1 MPDYYK
7 ILGVPRGADEK
18 EIKSAYRKL
27 ARKYHPD
34 VNPGDKSAE
43 NRFKEVSE
51 ANEVLSDPEKRKFYD
66 QFGDNWEAAQNGHF
80 NPGNPFQGNDAG
92 DFQNINFGGMGG
104 FGTIFEQFFGGGQ
117 SGFRGHDFEAGRP
130 KDVERE
136 IELSLEDIDKG
147 TTRTLTYQTMDAQR
161 LKGEISTIPTTKK
174 VEVKIPP
181 GIGDGKKLR
190 VANKGHAGVNG
201 RAGDLFVTVRWA
213 KHDKIKVVGEHLE
226 IDVPVSFVTAALGG
240 EVKVPTLRNPI
251 TVKVPAGI
259 QSGQTLRLAGQGISK
274 LEGGR
279 CDLMARIKI
288 TVPKHLTDAQK
299 NLLEQFSKLEEG
311 A

>member
-80 NPGNPFQGNDAG
+80 NPGNPFQGNEAG

-311 A
+311 V

>member
-34 VNPGDKSAE
+34 VNPGDKSAD

-80 NPGNPFQGNDAG
+80 NPGNPVQGNEAG

-117 SGFRGHDFEAGRP
+117 AGFRGHDFEAGRP

-288 TVPKHLTDAQK
+288 TVPKNLTDAQK

>member
-80 NPGNPFQGNDAG
+80 NPGNPFQGNEAG

-117 SGFRGHDFEAGRP
+117 AGFRGHDFEAGRP

-213 KHDKIKVVGEHLE
+213 KHDKIKVVCEHLE

-299 NLLEQFSKLEEG
+299 KLLEQFSKLEEG

>member
-80 NPGNPFQGNDAG
+80 NPGNPFQGYEAG

-117 SGFRGHDFEAGRP
+117 AGFRGHDFEAGRP

-274 LEGGR
+274 LEDGR

>member
-80 NPGNPFQGNDAG
+80 NQGNPFQGNDAG

-117 SGFRGHDFEAGRP
+117 AGFRGHDFEAGRP

-251 TVKVPAGI
+251 TVKVPSGI

>member
-80 NPGNPFQGNDAG
+80 NPGNPFQGNEAG

-117 SGFRGHDFEAGRP
+117 AGFRGHDFEAGRP

-288 TVPKHLTDAQK
+288 TVPKNLTDAQK

>member
-1 MPDYYK
+1 
-7 ILGVPRGADEK
+7 
-18 EIKSAYRKL
+18 
-27 ARKYHPD
+27 
-34 VNPGDKSAE
+34 
-43 NRFKEVSE
+43 
-51 ANEVLSDPEKRKFYD
+51 
-66 QFGDNWEAAQNGHF
+66 
-80 NPGNPFQGNDAG
+80 
-92 DFQNINFGGMGG
+92 MGG

-117 SGFRGHDFEAGRP
+117 AGFRGHDFEAGRP

-201 RAGDLFVTVRWA
+201 RAGDLFVTVKWA

>member
-7 ILGVPRGADEK
+7 ILGVPRGADET

-80 NPGNPFQGNDAG
+80 NPGNPFQGNEAG

-117 SGFRGHDFEAGRP
+117 AGFRGHDFEAGRP

-251 TVKVPAGI
+251 TVKVPSGI

-311 A
+311 V

>member
-117 SGFRGHDFEAGRP
+117 AGFRGHDFEAGRP

-311 A
+311 V

>member
-80 NPGNPFQGNDAG
+80 NPGNPFQGNEAGDFQNINFGGMGGFEFGDNWEAAQNGHFNPGNPFQGNEAG

-117 SGFRGHDFEAGRP
+117 AGFRGHDFEAGRP

-251 TVKVPAGI
+251 TVKVPSGI
-259 QSGQTLRLAGQGISK
+259 QSGQTLRL
-274 LEGGR
+274 
-279 CDLMARIKI
+279 
-288 TVPKHLTDAQK
+288 
-299 NLLEQFSKLEEG
+299 
-311 A
+311 

>member
-80 NPGNPFQGNDAG
+80 NPGNPFQGNEAG

-117 SGFRGHDFEAGRP
+117 AGFRGHDFEAGRP

>member
-80 NPGNPFQGNDAG
+80 NPGNPFQGNEAG

-117 SGFRGHDFEAGRP
+117 AGFRGHDFEAGRP

-226 IDVPVSFVTAALGG
+226 IDVPVSFVAAALGG

>member
-51 ANEVLSDPEKRKFYD
+51 ANEVLSDPEKRKYYD

>member
-80 NPGNPFQGNDAG
+80 NPGNPFQGNEAG

-117 SGFRGHDFEAGRP
+117 AGFRGHDFEAGRP

-213 KHDKIKVVGEHLE
+213 KHDKIKVVGDHLE

-311 A
+311 V

>member
-117 SGFRGHDFEAGRP
+117 AGFRGHDFEAGRP

-251 TVKVPAGI
+251 TVKVPSGI

>member
-80 NPGNPFQGNDAG
+80 NPGNPFQGNEAG

-117 SGFRGHDFEAGRP
+117 AGFRGHDFEAGRP

-279 CDLMARIKI
+279 YDLMARIKI

>member
-117 SGFRGHDFEAGRP
+117 AGFRGHDFEAGRP

-136 IELSLEDIDKG
+136 IELSLEDIDRG

>member
-80 NPGNPFQGNDAG
+80 NPGNPFQGNEAG

-117 SGFRGHDFEAGRP
+117 AGFRGHDFEAGRP

-161 LKGEISTIPTTKK
+161 LKGEISTIPSTKK

-213 KHDKIKVVGEHLE
+213 KHDKIKVVGDHLE

-251 TVKVPAGI
+251 TVKVPTGI

>member
-43 NRFKEVSE
+43 NSFKEVSE

-80 NPGNPFQGNDAG
+80 NPGNPFQGNEAG

-117 SGFRGHDFEAGRP
+117 AGFRGHDFEAGRP

-213 KHDKIKVVGEHLE
+213 KHDKIKVVAEHLE

-288 TVPKHLTDAQK
+288 TVPKHLTDTQK

-311 A
+311 V

>member
-80 NPGNPFQGNDAG
+80 NPGNPFQGNEAG

-104 FGTIFEQFFGGGQ
+104 FGTIFEQVFGGGQ
-117 SGFRGHDFEAGRP
+117 AGFRGHDFEAGRP

-174 VEVKIPP
+174 VEVKSPP

-251 TVKVPAGI
+251 TVKVPSGI

>member
-80 NPGNPFQGNDAG
+80 NPGNPFQGNEAG

-251 TVKVPAGI
+251 TVKVPSGI

>member
-66 QFGDNWEAAQNGHF
+66 QFGENWEAAQNGHF

-117 SGFRGHDFEAGRP
+117 AGFRGHDFEAGRP

-311 A
+311 V

>member
-80 NPGNPFQGNDAG
+80 NPGNPFQGNEAG

-279 CDLMARIKI
+279 CDLMARIRI

-311 A
+311 V

>member
-80 NPGNPFQGNDAG
+80 NPGNPFQGNEAG

-117 SGFRGHDFEAGRP
+117 AGFRGHDFEAGRP

-213 KHDKIKVVGEHLE
+213 KHDKIKMVGEHLE

>member
-117 SGFRGHDFEAGRP
+117 AGFRGHDFEAGRP

-251 TVKVPAGI
+251 TVKVPSGI

-311 A
+311 V

>member
-92 DFQNINFGGMGG
+92 DFQNVNFGGMGG

-117 SGFRGHDFEAGRP
+117 AGFRGHDFEAGRP

-288 TVPKHLTDAQK
+288 TVPKNLTDAQK

>member
-80 NPGNPFQGNDAG
+80 NPGNPFQGNEAG

-117 SGFRGHDFEAGRP
+117 AGFRGHDFEAGRP

-136 IELSLEDIDKG
+136 IELSLEDIDRG

>member
-80 NPGNPFQGNDAG
+80 NPGNPFQGNEAG

-117 SGFRGHDFEAGRP
+117 AGFRGHDFEAGRP

-251 TVKVPAGI
+251 TVKVPSGI

>member
-43 NRFKEVSE
+43 NSFKEVSE

-80 NPGNPFQGNDAG
+80 NPGNPFQGNEAG

-117 SGFRGHDFEAGRP
+117 AGFRGHDFEAGRP

-288 TVPKHLTDAQK
+288 SVPKHLTDAQK

>member
-80 NPGNPFQGNDAG
+80 NPGNPFQGNEAG

-117 SGFRGHDFEAGRP
+117 AGFRGHDFEAGRP

-288 TVPKHLTDAQK
+288 TVPKNLTDAQK

-311 A
+311 V

>member
-117 SGFRGHDFEAGRP
+117 AGFRGHDFEAGRP

-251 TVKVPAGI
+251 TVKVPSGI

-288 TVPKHLTDAQK
+288 TVPKNLTDAQK
-299 NLLEQFSKLEEG
+299 NLLKQFSKLEEG

>member
-80 NPGNPFQGNDAG
+80 NPGNPFQGNEAG

-117 SGFRGHDFEAGRP
+117 AGFRGHDFEAGRP

-201 RAGDLFVTVRWA
+201 RAGDLFVTVQWA
-213 KHDKIKVVGEHLE
+213 KHDKIRVVGEHLE

-288 TVPKHLTDAQK
+288 TVPKHLTVAQK

>member
-66 QFGDNWEAAQNGHF
+66 QFGENWEAAQNGHF
-80 NPGNPFQGNDAG
+80 NPGNPFQGNEAG

-117 SGFRGHDFEAGRP
+117 AGFRGHDFEAGRP

-279 CDLMARIKI
+279 CDLMARIRI

>member
-80 NPGNPFQGNDAG
+80 NPGNPFQGNEAG

-117 SGFRGHDFEAGRP
+117 AGFRGHDFEAGRP

-251 TVKVPAGI
+251 TVKVPSGI

-288 TVPKHLTDAQK
+288 TVPKNLTVAQK

>member
-80 NPGNPFQGNDAG
+80 NPGNPFQGNEAG

-117 SGFRGHDFEAGRP
+117 AGFRGHDFEAGRP

-136 IELSLEDIDKG
+136 IELSLEDIDRG

-226 IDVPVSFVTAALGG
+226 IDVPVSFVAAALGG

-259 QSGQTLRLAGQGISK
+259 QSGQT
-274 LEGGR
+274 
-279 CDLMARIKI
+279 
-288 TVPKHLTDAQK
+288 
-299 NLLEQFSKLEEG
+299 
-311 A
+311 

>member
-80 NPGNPFQGNDAG
+80 NPGNPFQGNEAG

-117 SGFRGHDFEAGRP
+117 AGFRGHDFEAGRP

-251 TVKVPAGI
+251 TVKVPSGI

-311 A
+311 V

>member
-117 SGFRGHDFEAGRP
+117 AGFRGHDFEAGRP

-288 TVPKHLTDAQK
+288 TVPKNLTDAQK

>member
-80 NPGNPFQGNDAG
+80 NPGKTFQSNEAG

-117 SGFRGHDFEAGRP
+117 AGFRGHDFEAGRP

-251 TVKVPAGI
+251 TVKVPSGI

-311 A
+311 V

>member
-80 NPGNPFQGNDAG
+80 NPGNPFQGNEAG

-117 SGFRGHDFEAGRP
+117 AGFRGHDFEAGRP

-251 TVKVPAGI
+251 TVKVPTGI

>member
-80 NPGNPFQGNDAG
+80 NPGNPFQGNEAG

-117 SGFRGHDFEAGRP
+117 AGFRGHDFEAGRP

-240 EVKVPTLRNPI
+240 EVKVPTPRNPI